1 MTAELVIPD
10 GVDLSEPPAE
20 RDDEP
25 ANLEHDRP
33 SAEAGRADLGPVELP
48 VAYVSRIPTTGELPA
63 VGDDSRNIG
72 PTLAEAMHIEGA
84 LGAALVDYSSGEILG
99 AESTGLDLTVAA
111 AGDSAVIR
119 AKIASLVQLD
129 LDDEIDEVFI
139 TLGTQYHLMRMVND
153 SETPRLFLYLVLDR
167 SRANLAMARHKLVLA
182 ARQLSV

>member
-1 MTAELVIPD
+1 M
-10 GVDLSEPPAE
+10 
-20 RDDEP
+20 
-25 ANLEHDRP
+25 
-33 SAEAGRADLGPVELP
+33 
-48 VAYVSRIPTTGELPA
+48 AYVSRIPTTGELPA

-167 SRANLAMARHKLVLA
+167 SRAILAMARHKLVLA